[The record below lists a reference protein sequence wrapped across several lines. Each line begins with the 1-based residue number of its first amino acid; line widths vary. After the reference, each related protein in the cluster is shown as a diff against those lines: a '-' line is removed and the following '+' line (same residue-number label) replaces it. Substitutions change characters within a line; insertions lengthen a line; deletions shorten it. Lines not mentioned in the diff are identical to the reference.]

1 MSFLLRVHHKILEK
15 DNNSRLLDR
24 YTIFNNS
31 IFRKKIKYLFIGLNP
46 SASNDEFTDKTNLW
60 IINWIVKKDKSG
72 GYYLTNLYT
81 NISPISSTKK
91 TKNKKINLII
101 NKYKKLEICVFYG
114 ANEAKSGV
122 ELSNETKAIFEKA
135 KKEHRLFMTCDGEK
149 FHHISMASSNIKID
163 ECKNLSDIG
172 IN

>member
-1 MSFLLRVHHKILEK
+1 MLRVHHKILEK

-81 NISPISSTKK
+81 NISSVSSTEK
-91 TKNKKINLII
+91 TKNEKI
-101 NKYKKLEICVFYG
+101 K
-114 ANEAKSGV
+114 
-122 ELSNETKAIFEKA
+122 
-135 KKEHRLFMTCDGEK
+135 
-149 FHHISMASSNIKID
+149 
-163 ECKNLSDIG
+163 
-172 IN
+172 